1 MNNLGRGADGPADE
15 DRAEDG
21 VEDETGREPPPLAI
35 SINERRLQVRAYN
48 FWTRLLGER
57 SFPAIADLDLAAMP
71 DFAAC
76 GVLLDFRTGL
86 DDPAIDYIGDMLA
99 GECGSAVTIRKVSDV
114 PGRSLL
120 SRITDHYMQI
130 VANQAPIGFEAEFVN
145 MRGVDV
151 LYRGILLP
159 FSSDGAA
166 IDHIFGVINWK
177 ELAEADVTKAIQSQ
191 YDRSLNGTPRA

>member
-1 MNNLGRGADGPADE
+1 MNNLGRGADGLPDE
-15 DRAEDG
+15 DGA
-21 VEDETGREPPPLAI
+21 EDETGHEPLPLAI

-48 FWTRLLGER
+48 FWTRLLGDR
-57 SFPAIADLDLAAMP
+57 NLPSIADLDPGALP
-71 DFAAC
+71 DFARC
-76 GVLLDFRTGL
+76 GVLIDFSTGL
-86 DDPAIDYIGDMLA
+86 DDPAIVFIGESLA
-99 GECGSAVTIRKVSDV
+99 AECGSAATIRKVSDV

-159 FSSDGAA
+159 FSGSGSTV
-166 IDHIFGVINWK
+166 DHIFGVISWK
-177 ELAEADVTKAIQSQ
+177 ELAEADVSQAIQSQ
-191 YDRSLNGTPRA
+191 YDQSLNGASRA